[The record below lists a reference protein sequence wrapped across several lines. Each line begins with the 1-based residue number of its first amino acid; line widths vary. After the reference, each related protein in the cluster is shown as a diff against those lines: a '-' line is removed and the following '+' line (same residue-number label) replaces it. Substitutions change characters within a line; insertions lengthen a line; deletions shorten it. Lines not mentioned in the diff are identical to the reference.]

1 MYQLVIEVFE
11 LKSVGIYLK
20 LCSSYISSDAAFG
33 LSFERVAKRC
43 NRVMNR
49 LTINIYGLRVISDS
63 LPGETRR
70 SIRSYGFQL
79 TLPIS

>member
-1 MYQLVIEVFE
+1 MYQLIIEVFE
-11 LKSVGIYLK
+11 LKYVGIYLK

-49 LTINIYGLRVISDS
+49 LTMRISIYGLRFRFI
-63 LPGETRR
+63 TWRN
-70 SIRSYGFQL
+70 
-79 TLPIS
+79 T